1 MLRARVTKGFP
12 LWYEEAGKLL
22 TADFVEVEDSS
33 WLQAQ
38 IDAGVV
44 EVEKTETKPE
54 TKPKTKQ
61 APKEAV

>member
-1 MLRARVTKGFP
+1 MLKARVTKGFP
-12 LWYEEAGKLL
+12 LWYEETGKLL

>member
-1 MLRARVTKGFP
+1 MLKARVTKGFP

-61 APKEAV
+61 APKEAI

>member
-1 MLRARVTKGFP
+1 MLKARVTKGFP

-44 EVEKTETKPE
+44 EVEKTEA
-54 TKPKTKQ
+54 KPKTKT

>member
-1 MLRARVTKGFP
+1 MLKARVTKGFP

-22 TADFVEVEDSS
+22 TVDFVEVEDSS

>member
-1 MLRARVTKGFP
+1 MLKARVTKGFP

-22 TADFVEVEDSS
+22 TADFEEVEDSS